1 MQHCPA
7 TIATDSFQAVLQFNA
22 NLSRVYF
29 HAPRKKCPNKLD
41 FKIGKLSNVVSLDF
55 EVKLEHD

>member
-22 NLSRVYF
+22 NLSRVF
-29 HAPRKKCPNKLD
+29 HAPRKECPNKLD